1 MVSELSEERW
11 RRDSEKQKQQSNKI
25 FISRLFFWFE
35 HRLFAVELQPVTT
48 WLELNFGEVLK
59 RIRGNIASSIN
70 YYLLFSLINFN
81 LTHLRIARCHE
92 HTISN
97 KYKTNSSYSNF
108 CRLSSS
114 RSIEREGKRGKFDH
128 NGTVSRLVSVYNK
141 CGIKSIFKL
150 KIINCILFRF
160 SLQGHKT
167 RRAWMKWGLVTGG
180 CKSSFKIS
188 KW

>member
-11 RRDSEKQKQQSNKI
+11 RRDSEKQKKI
-25 FISRLFFWFE
+25 KQNFYLTFIFLVWTQAFCGWV
-35 HRLFAVELQPVTT
+35 AT
-48 WLELNFGEVLK
+48 G
-59 RIRGNIASSIN
+59 
-70 YYLLFSLINFN
+70 YYLTWAEFWRSIKTYSRKYSQQHKLLSSFSLINFN